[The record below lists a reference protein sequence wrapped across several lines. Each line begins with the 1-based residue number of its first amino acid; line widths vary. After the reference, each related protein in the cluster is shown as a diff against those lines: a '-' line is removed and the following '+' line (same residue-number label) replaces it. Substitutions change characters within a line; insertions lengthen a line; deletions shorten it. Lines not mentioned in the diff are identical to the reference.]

1 MVGVVEGAAISD
13 RVAKER
19 PSKEVIFELRSEGIN
34 VPGAHTNLGCLE
46 D

>member
-1 MVGVVEGAAISD
+1 MGVVEGAAISD

-19 PSKEVIFELRSEGIN
+19 PSKEVIFELRTESIN